1 MAVCG
6 VRPRLRQLSNGV
18 VACSYGRVTSPP
30 SLGDEAIFSADNG
43 ETWTSPTLIY
53 HGPSTGYTCMLEIRP
68 NVLLYVCDTQCFGW
82 TESPGHRNAI
92 TSVIITVEKI

>member
-18 VACSYGRVTSPP
+18 IACSYGRVTSPP
-30 SLGDEAIFSADNG
+30 SLGDQIIFSTDG
-43 ETWTSPTLIY
+43 GQTWTDPTVLY

-68 NVLLYVCDTQCFGW
+68 NELLLVYDTQCFGW
-82 TESPGHRNAI
+82 VDRPGVANAI
-92 TSVIITVEKI
+92 MSVTIGVERT